1 MAATEV
7 KASKSSISD
16 DISKF
21 VSHSECTMIAGG
33 IAGCVGKTITAPL
46 SRLTILLQV
55 LPLSQVSLSGA
66 ASTASSSLKLNGS
79 LLQATKK
86 VFAEEGILSFWKGN
100 LTSVFHRFPY
110 SAINFT
116 VYDELQ
122 MLTRKLYGSE
132 SPMTRFACGSIAG
145 GAACVACYPLDL
157 VRTQLTVLKA
167 PTAGTKKSVYGC
179 ISSTIQSIIEQEG
192 IRGLY
197 RGLFIS
203 LAVTIPTFGISF
215 CVYGTVKETILN
227 ERLGNLNFLKDP
239 CTGHLNAYGSMASGA
254 LSGIVSSTLL
264 FPADSV
270 RRRMQVEKVLL
281 HADHKEN
288 IPQHNVKKSGATAE
302 MIRVLKGDG
311 IRGLYR
317 GLLPEILK
325 VTPMVS
331 ITFCVYEYTYDLLNN
346 QLCST

>member
-1 MAATEV
+1 MAAAEV
-7 KASKSSISD
+7 KTSKSSISD

-21 VSHSECTMIAGG
+21 IYHSECTMIAGG

-55 LPLSQVSLSGA
+55 LPPSPVSISGP
-66 ASTASSSLKLNGS
+66 ASTAPTTLKLNGS

-122 MLTRKLYGSE
+122 MLTRRLYGNE

-145 GAACVACYPLDL
+145 GVACVACYPLDL
-157 VRTQLTVLKA
+157 VRTQLTVLKT
-167 PTAGTKKSVYGC
+167 PSAGMKKSFYGS
-179 ISSTIQSIIEQEG
+179 ISSTIHSIIEQEG

-197 RGLFIS
+197 RGLYIS
-203 LAVTIPTFGISF
+203 LGVTIPTFGISF

-227 ERLGNLNFLKDP
+227 ERKGNLNFLKDSAS
-239 CTGHLNAYGSMASGA
+239 GHLNAYGSMASGA
-254 LSGIVSSTLL
+254 LSGIVSSVLL

-270 RRRMQVEKVLL
+270 RRRMQVEKVLH
-281 HADHKEN
+281 HADHKDN
-288 IPQHNVKKSGATAE
+288 MPQHNIKKSGATAQ
-302 MIRVLKGDG
+302 ILRVLKGDG
-311 IRGLYR
+311 IRALYR
-317 GLLPEILK
+317 GLVPELLK

-331 ITFCVYEYTYDLLNN
+331 ITFCVYEFTYDLLNYR
-346 QLCST
+346 LCST